1 MRRLRRIVPSKPLP
15 FRTIGLVLRL
25 ASPLSLVLA
34 IRSSVRCPVS
44 PSQSS
49 SAPMS
54 RFRRRKRRLV
64 LGGHEP
70 HQELLALWG
79 YDPPA
84 SFASNG
90 QQHPVVID
98 SKFSKNGVLVAP
110 LRMSYSPLV
119 QSSGWGDAACPER
132 LR

>member
-1 MRRLRRIVPSKPLP
+1 LRWNEAAEADGP
-15 FRTIGLVLRL
+15 FKAPAVSHNWSCVETRL
-25 ASPLSLVLA
+25 AALFGSGNSFVRAVSRISVAVQLVTDK
-34 IRSSVRCPVS
+34 PVLV
-44 PSQSS
+44 
-49 SAPMS
+49 
-54 RFRRRKRRLV
+54 RRKRRLV

-110 LRMSYSPLV
+110 LRA
-119 QSSGWGDAACPER
+119 GDAR
-132 LR
+132 LGPCAIPL